1 MQGRRQTG
9 LATRPHAP
17 LAGVPAPTLLLAGIA
32 SLQLGQAFGKSLF
45 PVLAPTGV
53 ATLRLTFAALVLGL
67 LHRKPLPREPRIRTL
82 VVGQGVA
89 IAGMNLIYP
98 ALERSPVGV
107 AVALQF
113 LGPLCIALLGS
124 RRRVDLLWALLAGAG
139 ITLFLDPSG
148 GDSPSTSG
156 VLLALASGAA
166 WALYLLLTRRMGAHT
181 TDGRTLVPAVTIAA
195 LLTAPAGAMAAGVAL
210 VRPRALLGGLAIAL
224 LTAVLPYSIDLV
236 VLRRL
241 PARVVGVLSCFE
253 PLLGGL
259 AAAVVLREMLTP
271 VQWLAVGSVVGA
283 CVGTIVTRQPAA
295 GGVTARRGTRAE
307 AAGD

>member
-1 MQGRRQTG
+1 MHGQRQTG
-9 LATRPHAP
+9 LATRPHAS
-17 LAGVPAPTLLLAGIA
+17 LAGVPAPMLLLAGIA

-45 PVLAPTGV
+45 PVLPPTGV
-53 ATLRLTFAALVLGL
+53 ATLRLAFAALVLGAI
-67 LHRKPLPREPRIRTL
+67 HRKPIPREPRIRAL

-98 ALERSPVGV
+98 ALDRSPVGV

-113 LGPLCIALLGS
+113 LGPLCVALLGS

-139 ITLFLDPSG
+139 ITLFLDPG
-148 GDSPSTSG
+148 GGARPATSG

-181 TDGRTLVPAVTIAA
+181 IDGRTLVPAVMVAA
-195 LLTAPAGAMAAGVAL
+195 LLTAPAGVMTAGFAL
-210 VRPRALLGGLAIAL
+210 VRPRALVGGLVIAL

-271 VQWLAVGSVVGA
+271 AQWLAVGSVVGA
-283 CVGTIVTRQPAA
+283 CFGTIVTRQPWAD
-295 GGVTARRGTRAE
+295 GVTVRRGTS
-307 AAGD
+307 G